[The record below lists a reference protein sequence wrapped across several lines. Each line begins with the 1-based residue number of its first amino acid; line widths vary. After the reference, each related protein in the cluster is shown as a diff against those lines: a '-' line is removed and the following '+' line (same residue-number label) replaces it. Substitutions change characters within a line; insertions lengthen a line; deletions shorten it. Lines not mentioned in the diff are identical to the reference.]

1 MNDSSGLSETQ
12 DENVVEEIKPV
23 RIQKLLANSG
33 IGSRRTVEEMIV
45 AGRIFVNGEMAT
57 LGDKAT
63 SADEITIDS
72 QSVDLAVQY
81 KTYLLNKPLGVISTS
96 SDEND
101 RKTVVDLIESDLRL
115 YTVGRLDADTTGLIL
130 VSNDGDLTHK
140 LTHPKYGV
148 EKKYIAQLTGE
159 ITEEALDTL
168 RNGVE
173 LEDGMTAP
181 SKVRLLGCK
190 TGESLVEIVIHEGR
204 NRQIRRMAQAVGFP
218 VISLTRTKIANLEDR
233 SLKPGEYRELTLSE
247 IQDLKVASQERWPDR
262 LGYSHDIFSH
272 PRCNHL

>member
-247 IQDLKVASQERWPDR
+247 IQDLKVASQK
-262 LGYSHDIFSH
+262 
-272 PRCNHL
+272 